1 MNKVLYSFRFFMV
14 AVMLCLSVQ
23 LMSQSNQY
31 LHFDRVDDWVST
43 PNGESYILNS
53 TQGVSMAG
61 WFFSDDLSY
70 GQGMMGFRGGAT
82 EFYMIQ
88 IGDGKLECRYIS
100 STGFHEYVGPAN
112 TIIPQVWQHLALVYN
127 GSTLTLYVNGNVKG
141 SAAASGVL
149 TDGTVPF
156 AIGKSPVGSFQFYFG
171 GRADEVSV
179 WNKGLTQTEIQDMMQ
194 NELTGSEAGLQMY
207 YKFNQGVPGGN
218 NTAITKLTSE
228 VESPARDGD
237 LLNFALTGNSSNF
250 LGTLDPS
257 FQAIAFPPIPNKLT
271 TSEPFT
277 IEATATSGLPVS
289 FAIISGPATI
299 DGNLI
304 TLSGDTGLVTVEAT
318 QPGGGQYNAATPV
331 RQRFMVLSPTLHVPE
346 IDIRHPL
353 AGDVYMSSLSPLE
366 LATVSEITYPELF
379 FVANVKFIINGQTIM
394 ARNYWNGHY
403 TGWWTPPAYG
413 NYVLEVQSTN
423 NFGAVSSK
431 TVAINI
437 APTATNMD
445 VIAVQDVLINTANN
459 SKVVTA
465 ELPSFLA
472 AFDTIMATLT
482 VSCPAGGC
490 GEWDRVAWIEAR
502 GHDGEWY
509 EIIRYITPYGK
520 ACSHTI
526 NLTDYA
532 MVLRGKIDFRV
543 NCETLDNGYVYDL
556 NLTYKAGTPPYK
568 YSFMQ
573 KVWND
578 TYQFGDYA
586 NLQPVELFDYEFPA
600 NTEAAKLKLV
610 STGHG
615 WGSLNTSNAAEFYN
629 ATHSIW
635 VDGVKKFDQLNW
647 QDCNPNP
654 DGCQPQNGT
663 WYHDRAG
670 WCPGA
675 IARWFDFDMTQFVAA
690 GNIEMQY
697 KFYENYVDLCHPNHP
712 DCVTG
717 VTCSNCDD
725 GFNPHL
731 IVASHIVTF
740 ANSPIIVV
748 GQDQPAMA
756 REAAFNANP
765 NPTKGKIELSL
776 TGNMKIKSAVVSVYN
791 LSGKVVSSFM
801 WDGSTR
807 QIDFT
812 GFPRGLYFI
821 QLQGNGFSEA
831 HKIVL
836 Q

>member
-43 PNGESYILNS
+43 PNGESYVLNS

-437 APTATNMD
+437 VPTATNMD

>member
-43 PNGESYILNS
+43 PNGESYVLNS

-70 GQGMMGFRGGAT
+70 GQGMMGFRGGST

-437 APTATNMD
+437 APAATNMD
-445 VIAVQDVLINTANN
+445 VVAVQDVLINTANN

>member
-43 PNGESYILNS
+43 PNGESYVLNS

-237 LLNFALTGNSSNF
+237 LLNFALTGNASNF

>member
-237 LLNFALTGNSSNF
+237 LLNFALTGNASNF

>member
-43 PNGESYILNS
+43 PNGESYVLNS

-318 QPGGGQYNAATPV
+318 QAGGGQYNAATPV

>member
-1 MNKVLYSFRFFMV
+1 MNKMIYKFRFLMV
-14 AVMLCLSVQ
+14 VVMVTLTFSVS
-23 LMSQSNQY
+23 SQSNQY
-31 LHFDRVDDWVST
+31 LHFDRVDDWVSVA
-43 PNGESYILNS
+43 NGESYVTNS

-70 GQGMMGFRGGAT
+70 GQGMMGFRGGST
-82 EFYMIQ
+82 EFYLIQ

-100 STGFHEYVGPAN
+100 SAGFHEYVGPAN
-112 TIIPQVWQHLALVYN
+112 TIVPQVWQHLAFVFD
-127 GSTLTLYVNGNVKG
+127 GSSITLYVNGNVKG
-141 SAAASGVL
+141 SKPATGVL
-149 TDGTVPF
+149 TDAAVPF
-156 AIGKSPVGSFQFYFG
+156 AIGKSPVGSFNFYFG

-179 WNKGLTQTEIQDMMQ
+179 WKKGLTQTEIQDMMQ
-194 NELTGSEAGLQMY
+194 NELTGTEPDLQMY

-218 NTAITKLTSE
+218 NTAISKLTSE
-228 VESPARDGD
+228 IQSPTRDGD

-257 FQAIAFPPIPNKLT
+257 FQAISFPPIPNKLT
-271 TSEPFT
+271 TSEPFSV
-277 IEATATSGLPVS
+277 EATASSGLPVS

-304 TLSGDTGLVTVEAT
+304 TLTGDTGLVTVEAT

-366 LATVSEITYPELF
+366 LAVVSGIDYPELF
-379 FVANVKFIINGQTIM
+379 YVANVKFIINGQTIL
-394 ARNYWNGHY
+394 ARNYWNDHY

-413 NYVLEVQSTN
+413 SYVLEVQSTN
-423 NFGAVSSK
+423 NFGALASK
-431 TVAINI
+431 SVTINI
-437 APTATNMD
+437 TPDVSNLNITAFSN
-445 VIAVQDVLINTANN
+445 VLINTSIN
-459 SKVVTA
+459 SSVVTA
-465 ELPSFLA
+465 ELPSYLA

-482 VSCPAGGC
+482 VSCPSGGC

-543 NCETLDNGYVYDL
+543 NCETLDNGYLY
-556 NLTYKAGTPPYK
+556 NLDFNYKAGTPPYK

-586 NLQPVELFDYEFPA
+586 NLQPVELVDYEFPA
-600 NTEAAKLKLV
+600 NTVAAKLKLV

-615 WGSLNTSNAAEFYN
+615 WGTLNTSNAAEFYN
-629 ATHSIW
+629 ATHTIW
-635 VDGVKKFDQLNW
+635 VDGVKRFDQVNW
-647 QDCNPNP
+647 MDCNPNP

-675 IARWFDFDMTQFVAA
+675 IARWFDFNLDPYVVNGDIQL
-690 GNIEMQY
+690 QY
-697 KFYENYVDLCHPNHP
+697 KFFEGYVDLCHPNHP

-717 VTCSNCDD
+717 VTCSDCND
-725 GFNPHL
+725 GFNPNL
-731 IVASHIVTF
+731 VVASHIVSF
-740 ANSPIIVV
+740 ANNPIIVV
-748 GQDQPAMA
+748 GEEKPALSA
-756 REAAFNANP
+756 VAAFNANP
-765 NPTKGKIELSL
+765 NPSKGMVELSL
-776 TGNMKIKSAVVSVYN
+776 TGNVKVNDALVAVYN
-791 LSGKVVSSFM
+791 LSGEIVHRFQ
-801 WDGSTR
+801 WDGNTR
-807 QIDFT
+807 TLDLSHLT
-812 GFPRGLYFI
+812 KGLYFI
-821 QLQGNGFSEA
+821 QLSGNGLSDA
-831 HKIVL
+831 RKIVL

>member
-1 MNKVLYSFRFFMV
+1 MNRVFYKFQFLLVVLLFSLNLPV
-14 AVMLCLSVQ
+14 S
-23 LMSQSNQY
+23 SQSNQY
-31 LHFDRVDDWVST
+31 LHFDRVDDWVSV
-43 PNGESYILNS
+43 PNGESYVLNS
-53 TQGVSMAG
+53 TAGVSIAG

-70 GQGMMGFRGGAT
+70 GQGMMGFRGGST

-127 GSTLTLYVNGNVKG
+127 GTTLTLFVNGNVKG
-141 SAAASGVL
+141 SAACSGVL

-156 AIGKSPVGSFQFYFG
+156 AIGKSPVGSYEFYFG
-171 GRADEVSV
+171 GRADEISV
-179 WNKGLTQTEIQDMMQ
+179 WNKGLTQAEIQDMMQ
-194 NELTGSEAGLQMY
+194 NELTGTEANLQMY

-218 NTAITKLTSE
+218 NTAITKLISE
-228 VESPARDGD
+228 IDSPVRDGD
-237 LLNFALTGNSSNF
+237 LLNFAMTGSSSNF

-257 FQAIAFPPIPNKLT
+257 FQAISFPPIPNKLT
-271 TSEPFT
+271 SAEPFT
-277 IEATATSGLPVS
+277 IEASATSGLPVS

-304 TLSGDTGLVTVEAT
+304 TLTGDTGKVIVEAT
-318 QPGGGQYNAATPV
+318 QPGGGQYDPATPV
-331 RQRFMVLSPTLHVPE
+331 RQSFMVLSPTLHVPE
-346 IDIRHPL
+346 IDVRHPL
-353 AGDVYMSSLSPLE
+353 AGDVYMSSLAPLE
-366 LATVSEITYPELF
+366 LAAVSSITYPELF
-379 FVANVKFIINGQTIM
+379 WVSNVSFAINGQNIA
-394 ARNYWNGHY
+394 ARTYWNNHY

-413 NYVLEVQSTN
+413 SYVLEVKSTN
-423 NFGAVSSK
+423 NYGAHSTK
-431 TVAINI
+431 TVTINI
-437 APTATNMD
+437 VPSAEDMYVP
-445 VIAVQDVLINTANN
+445 AVQDVLINTNIN
-459 SKVVTA
+459 HTIVTA

-472 AFDTIMATLT
+472 AFDTIEATLT
-482 VSCPAGGC
+482 VSCPPGGC

-532 MVLRGKIDFRV
+532 MVLRGKVDFRV
-543 NCETLDNGYVYDL
+543 NCETLDNGYIYDL
-556 NLTYKAGTPPYK
+556 NLTYKAGTPPYL

-573 KVWND
+573 KIWYD

-586 NLQPVELFDYEFPA
+586 NLQPVEQVDFEFPA
-600 NTEAAKLKLV
+600 NAIAAKLKLV

-615 WGSLNTSNAAEFYN
+615 WGDLNTSNAAEFYN

-635 VDGVKKFDQLNW
+635 VNGAKTFNQVNW

-663 WYHDRAG
+663 WYYDRAG

-675 IARWFDFDMTQFVAA
+675 IARWFDFDMSQFVPN
-690 GNIEMQY
+690 GNINLQY

-712 DCVTG
+712 NCVTG
-717 VTCSNCDD
+717 VTCSDCND

-731 IVASHIVTF
+731 IVASHIVTY
-740 ANSPIIVV
+740 ANEPIIVV
-748 GQDQPAMA
+748 GEEKPDIT
-756 REAAFNANP
+756 RVSAFNANP
-765 NPTKGKIELSL
+765 NPTQGMLEISL
-776 TGNMKIKSAVVSVYN
+776 TGNVKVDKSTVYLYN
-791 LSGKVVSSFM
+791 LSGKLVHQFD
-801 WDGSTR
+801 WDGTTR
-807 QIDFT
+807 T
-812 GFPRGLYFI
+812 VNLSSLPKGLYFM
-821 QLQGNGFSEA
+821 QLQGNGISDA
-831 HKIVL
+831 RKIVI